1 MQNDRSG
8 PRRDRKRAGGPP
20 RDRKVEHRR
29 ELGDHPSF
37 RRDEHPDPDPVQGRG
52 SGRSPRGSK
61 AEGSATPGDFGVP
74 LNHERR
80 PLAIAE
86 GDIGPHVADVRR
98 RLEALGFGPIS
109 DPQEH
114 FARATRAAVEAFQ
127 RLRGLRV
134 DGIVGPQTWN
144 RLVEAGFRLG
154 DRVLYHHHPPFRGD
168 DVADVQARLAA
179 LGFNMGRVDGIF
191 GPATAQALR
200 DFQADS
206 ALPADGVLGETT
218 LAELRRV
225 QARSGD
231 QALVSTVRTR
241 EQLRTRP
248 PTLKGIRIVIGEVGG
263 MASVARALNR
273 HLVRLGALTTT
284 LHDPDEHAQAQA
296 ANEASADLFLA
307 LRLLPT
313 NRGVSC
319 AYYAGYRDESVA
331 GRHLAELIASSA
343 PSLLDVANLGAR
355 GMSVAILRETRM
367 PAVLVEVGPVE
378 VIVEGAATLADAV
391 ASALVQWVQTSSE

>member
-1 MQNDRSG
+1 
-8 PRRDRKRAGGPP
+8 
-20 RDRKVEHRR
+20 
-29 ELGDHPSF
+29 
-37 RRDEHPDPDPVQGRG
+37 
-52 SGRSPRGSK
+52 
-61 AEGSATPGDFGVP
+61 
-74 LNHERR
+74 
-80 PLAIAE
+80 
-86 GDIGPHVADVRR
+86 
-98 RLEALGFGPIS
+98 
-109 DPQEH
+109 
-114 FARATRAAVEAFQ
+114 
-127 RLRGLRV
+127 
-134 DGIVGPQTWN
+134 
-144 RLVEAGFRLG
+144 
-154 DRVLYHHHPPFRGD
+154 
-168 DVADVQARLAA
+168 
-179 LGFNMGRVDGIF
+179 
-191 GPATAQALR
+191 
-200 DFQADS
+200 
-206 ALPADGVLGETT
+206 
-218 LAELRRV
+218 
-225 QARSGD
+225 
-231 QALVSTVRTR
+231 
-241 EQLRTRP
+241 
-248 PTLKGIRIVIGEVGG
+248 LKGIRIVIGEVGG